1 MQESEREPHI
11 RLLHC
16 VCVAC
21 FMPDCEKQH
30 TELVAVN
37 KSKHFRGRG
46 VELVKPGWRSVYSLS
61 PFAAPQDGDRKEVD
75 DQSTSADGGDS
86 MAQDAD
92 ADEEEATSDSGN
104 LCAIASKLKE
114 NDTLACVLPAEV
126 KCEHTRPPPL
136 LNEASLLFLMET
148 AAKYVAKKGG
158 SAGPRPQSTSRPS
171 SHNSNARCVS
181 CVVCG
186 RICSL

>member
-1 MQESEREPHI
+1 
-11 RLLHC
+11 
-16 VCVAC
+16 
-21 FMPDCEKQH
+21 
-30 TELVAVN
+30 
-37 KSKHFRGRG
+37 
-46 VELVKPGWRSVYSLS
+46 SLS
-61 PFAAPQDGDRKEVD
+61 PFAAPQDGSPVDRKEVD

-86 MAQDAD
+86 VAQDAD
-92 ADEEEATSDSGN
+92 ADEEEATADSGN
-104 LCAIASKLKE
+104 LCSIASKLKE

-171 SHNSNARCVS
+171 SHSS
-181 CVVCG
+181 
-186 RICSL
+186 

>member
-1 MQESEREPHI
+1 
-11 RLLHC
+11 
-16 VCVAC
+16 
-21 FMPDCEKQH
+21 MPDCEKQH

-61 PFAAPQDGDRKEVD
+61 PFAAPQDGSSVDEKEVD
-75 DQSTSADGGDS
+75 DQSTTGDGGDS
-86 MAQDAD
+86 IGDG
-92 ADEEEATSDSGN
+92 DEEEATTDGGN
-104 LCAIASKLKE
+104 LCSIASKLKE

-158 SAGPRPQSTSRPS
+158 SACIPS
-171 SHNSNARCVS
+171 PHSDPHRT
-181 CVVCG
+181 
-186 RICSL
+186 